1 MLPGLLSCQLDVSP
15 QLCGALLALGFVW
28 QPARFEKLTQGLQD
42 YALQDDQVL
51 GLLQVSLGL
60 RGQASY
66 SPRGT
71 PHEACPFLKPFSQG
85 GEKSKGKSL
94 CPPGTDSLTEGEKCR
109 AGQTRCPARAR
120 ATGSRPSRSQPLTG
134 EEAAFVLKLP
144 RIKLPLSHRAGCS
157 VLG

>member
-1 MLPGLLSCQLDVSP
+1 MLSLERKTGAVWGESRVCCPGSCPASWTSAP
-15 QLCGALLALGFVW
+15 QLCGALLALGFTW

-71 PHEACPFLKPFSQG
+71 PHEACLFLKPFSQG
-85 GEKSKGKSL
+85 GESSKGKSL
-94 CPPGTDSLTEGEKCR
+94 CPPGTDSLPEGKKAEQ
-109 AGQTRCPARAR
+109 GGPAA
-120 ATGSRPSRSQPLTG
+120 
-134 EEAAFVLKLP
+134 LP
-144 RIKLPLSHRAGCS
+144 ELELQDPDPLSPSPSQERRQLYPGK
-157 VLG
+157 L